1 MSVDSAWG
9 LRVDDLKIAG
19 CKPSGLLWQPGCTF
33 SGMFLLTKNKVASVL
48 VLLGLQTTIHLASAQ
63 PGRLSPPQLDQLV
76 SRIALYP
83 DPLLAQVLTA
93 STYWPQIPEAAEW
106 AAQHG
111 HLSSDA
117 LAQAVQEDN
126 LPWDPSVLA
135 LLPIPS
141 VLDMMA
147 KDMAWTEQLVNAVLM
162 QRAEV
167 MDAVQ
172 RMRKRAMDYG
182 YLLPNSYVNVVS
194 NSGYIE
200 ILPYVPGVIY
210 VPEYDPAVVFRRPTF
225 GLAIGGAIRFGRG
238 IAITPF
244 APWGWATAGFVWPSH
259 MVIFDR
265 APWGRVWANR
275 EVYRHPNAHPW
286 VRAAGPRVR

>member
-1 MSVDSAWG
+1 
-9 LRVDDLKIAG
+9 
-19 CKPSGLLWQPGCTF
+19 
-33 SGMFLLTKNKVASVL
+33 
-48 VLLGLQTTIHLASAQ
+48 
-63 PGRLSPPQLDQLV
+63 LV

-93 STYWPQIPEAAEW
+93 STYWTQIPEAAEW

-141 VLDMMA
+141 VLDTMA
-147 KDMAWTEQLVNAVLM
+147 KDMAWTEQLGNAVLM

-182 YLLPNSYVNVVS
+182 YLFPNSYVNVVS

-200 ILPYVPGVIY
+200 ILPYVPGVIF
-210 VPEYDPAVVFRRPTF
+210 VPEYDPAAVFSRPTF
-225 GLAIGGAIRFGRG
+225 GLAIGGAIRFGPG
-238 IAITPF
+238 IALTPF
-244 APWGWATAGFVWPSH
+244 APWGWDTAGFVWPSH
-259 MVIFDR
+259 TLI
-265 APWGRVWANR
+265 
-275 EVYRHPNAHPW
+275 
-286 VRAAGPRVR
+286 